1 MKITLNKNQI
11 KSVDQAIQ
19 GGKSLYQNFKALL
32 ESDPVIRELFITK
45 TPKEILEIVY
55 GEECLSK
62 PEFSLSIDRKRTPLG
77 DCLHNLKKYT
87 KKTYSEKANTSEK
100 SDVKKYENVLKD
112 LSNLATNFSSY
123 KPNEQDSILNQIESL
138 IRDINKAL
146 PKAKAIKIK

>member
-19 GGKSLYQNFKALL
+19 GGKSLYQNFKGLL
-32 ESDPVIRELFITK
+32 ESDLVIREMFLTK

-77 DCLHNLKKYT
+77 DCLHNLKKYA
-87 KKTYSEKANTSEK
+87 KKAYSEKANASEK
-100 SDVKKYENVLKD
+100 ADIKKYENVLKD
-112 LSNLATNFSSY
+112 LSNLASNFNSY

-138 IRDINKAL
+138 IRDINKTL

>member
-1 MKITLNKNQI
+1 MKIILNAKQVE
-11 KSVDQAIQ
+11 SVKKAINT
-19 GGKSLYQNFKALL
+19 GKSLYQNFKGLL
-32 ESDPVIRELFITK
+32 ESDLVIRELFLTK
-45 TPKEILEIVY
+45 TCKEIVVIVY
-55 GEECLSK
+55 GENALNDNEYALT
-62 PEFSLSIDRKRTPLG
+62 ENRKRTPLG

-87 KKTYSEKANTSEK
+87 KKTYSEKANASEK

-112 LSNLATNFSSY
+112 LLNLASNFNSY

>member
-19 GGKSLYQNFKALL
+19 GGKSLYQNFKGLL
-32 ESDPVIRELFITK
+32 ESDLVIREMFLTK

-77 DCLHNLKKYT
+77 DCLHNLKKYA
-87 KKTYSEKANTSEK
+87 KKAYSEKAIESEK
-100 SDVKKYENVLKD
+100 AGVKKYENVLKD
-112 LSNLATNFSSY
+112 LLNLASNFNSY

-138 IRDINKAL
+138 IRDLNKTL
-146 PKAKAIKIK
+146 PKGKAIKIK

>member
-1 MKITLNKNQI
+1 MKIELNEKQI
-11 KSVDQAIQ
+11 ESVKKAINT
-19 GGKSLYQNFKALL
+19 GKSLYQNFKGLL
-32 ESDPVIRELFITK
+32 ESDLAIRELFLTK

-87 KKTYSEKANTSEK
+87 KKAYSEKASESEK
-100 SDVKKYENVLKD
+100 AGIKKCENVLKD
-112 LSNLATNFSSY
+112 LSNLATSFSSY

-138 IRDINKAL
+138 IRDLNKTL
-146 PKAKAIKIK
+146 PKGKAIKIK